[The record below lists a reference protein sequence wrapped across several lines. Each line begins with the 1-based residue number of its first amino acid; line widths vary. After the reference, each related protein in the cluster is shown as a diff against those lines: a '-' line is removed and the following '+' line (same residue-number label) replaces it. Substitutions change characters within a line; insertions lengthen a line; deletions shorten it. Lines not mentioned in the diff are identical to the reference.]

1 MSTRMVSERLQSVFR
16 EVFDDDRLE
25 ISEATRKADI
35 PGWDSLADV
44 RLIIGIEEEYRIT
57 FSTPEIGHL
66 HSVGDV
72 VAALAR
78 RGIRG

>member
-1 MSTRMVSERLQSVFR
+1 MVSERLQSVFR
-16 EVFDDDRLE
+16 EVFDDSRLE
-25 ISEATRKADI
+25 ISEATRKEDI

-44 RLIIGIEEEYRIT
+44 RLIIGIEEEYRIRFT
-57 FSTPEIGHL
+57 TPEIGRL

-72 VAALAR
+72 VTVLAR